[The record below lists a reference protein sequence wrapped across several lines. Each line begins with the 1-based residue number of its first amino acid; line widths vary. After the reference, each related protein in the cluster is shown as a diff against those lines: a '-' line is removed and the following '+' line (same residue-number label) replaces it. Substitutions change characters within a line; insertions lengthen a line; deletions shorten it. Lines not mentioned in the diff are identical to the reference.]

1 MTDIVFKSGKAV
13 KVEINVMK
21 MLSMSV
27 WIQND
32 VTTH

>member
-27 WIQND
+27 EP
-32 VTTH
+32 T